1 MRGKMIAL
9 QTSAIKDFMSGL
21 LTTDIFHPFLLE
33 EAVIKT
39 ANTFTIDGRIN
50 RDFYA
55 GSLPSETDAGTA
67 GPQESLYEFQP
78 WSEMK
83 GLCFN
88 LIKGKRTPL
97 FLQFV
102 LHLMPDQAESLLAKS
117 GCDMSASQV
126 KALVLTIR
134 YDGSCVQLIT
144 GTSYSTF
151 TLSKEADAIWDRALE
166 KYLRLKG
173 IDCENL

>member
-1 MRGKMIAL
+1 MRGKMIVL

-21 LTTDIFHPFLLE
+21 LTSDIFHPFLLE

-55 GSLPSETDAGTA
+55 GSPSEIDAGAA
-67 GPQESLYEFQP
+67 GMPEPLYDFRP

-102 LHLMPDQAESLLAKS
+102 LHLMPEQAESLLAKN
-117 GCDMSASQV
+117 GCDASASQV

-144 GTSYSTF
+144 GTSYSAF
-151 TLSKEADAIWDRALE
+151 TLSKEADAIWDKALE

-173 IDCENL
+173 IECETL